1 MSCDIYFPTQSENPC
16 EPVLSH
22 RQKTNPSTLADLTTI
37 GVGGKMGNYIQAES
51 EEEIISHIRQADDAH
66 IPFLMIGGGSNILPQ
81 DADFPGIVVR
91 DTREDI
97 NVIEVSG
104 CGGATFT
111 ATAGTSWDTLVARA
125 VTEDWAGLEAL
136 SGIPGTVGAAPVQNI
151 GAYGQEV
158 ASSIASV
165 RVYDRAEKKTRSLSL
180 SALKLGYRTSI
191 IKDSI
196 ASFGPSPRYIVLSV
210 EFQTFL
216 SNRSNPIAYGQLA
229 DTLGVNIGDRIDN
242 RRVREAV
249 LELRTSKGMVINDDD
264 RDSFSCGSFFT
275 NPIISVEQAK
285 TLPEKAP
292 RYAVHDTTKYTLNR
306 GAPTIE
312 GIVKTSA
319 AWLIQNAGFERG
331 YGHGEARL
339 SSKHTLSIT
348 NRGHATGADI
358 RALAREIQEGVRTVY
373 GIDLHSEPVIIGGL

>member
-1 MSCDIYFPTQSENPC
+1 
-16 EPVLSH
+16 
-22 RQKTNPSTLADLTTI
+22 
-37 GVGGKMGNYIQAES
+37 MGNYIQAES

-125 VTEDWAGLEAL
+125 VTEDWSGLEAL

-216 SNRSNPIAYGQLA
+216 SNLSNPIAYGQLA

-319 AWLIQNAGFERG
+319 AWLIQNAGFGRG

-373 GIDLHSEPVIIGGL
+373 GIDLHPEPVIIGGL